1 MVLPGLGAGEED
13 ELWGEGEEISSRIRW
28 EEAWQE
34 RSWATSSEL
43 SFAALTAKVRGMMS
57 RDWANSPIANCSLE
71 PWGRVRA
78 DGFLMI
84 GGGQARDYL
93 PL

>member
-1 MVLPGLGAGEED
+1 M
-13 ELWGEGEEISSRIRW
+13 ISSRIRW

-43 SFAALTAKVRGMMS
+43 SFAALTARVRGMMR

-71 PWGRVRA
+71 P
-78 DGFLMI
+78 
-84 GGGQARDYL
+84 
-93 PL
+93 